1 VANVIRRLRRIA
13 EFYGSSP
20 QFICATATIAN
31 PLELAETLTGLKFDL
46 VDRNGAPS
54 GERFFV
60 FYNPPVVNRALGIR
74 RSYLNEARRIALEFI
89 RRNQQT
95 LVFANNRLATE
106 VLVTY
111 LKDALERT
119 PGGAESV
126 RGYRGGYLPRERRQ
140 IERGLR
146 DGKLR
151 AVVATNALELGVD
164 IGTLD
169 VVVMAG
175 YPGSIASTWQRA
187 GRAGRKQTPSLA
199 VLAASSSPVDQYI
212 IEHPDYFFGR
222 SPEHAAINPDNL
234 EILINHLKCAAFE
247 LPIRDGERFGKYDTT
262 ELCRFLEET
271 GLLHHSGGAWHWT
284 SDTYPADAIS
294 LRAVTSDNFVVVD
307 TTGEPE
313 VIAEVDFP
321 SALTTLHEK
330 AIYLHEAKQYQ
341 VERFDY
347 EARKA
352 YVRQVEC
359 DYFTDAIDY
368 TQIKELEQF
377 ESAPITPA
385 LAAHGEVR
393 VNRQIVGFKKV
404 KFYTLENVGSGNLSL
419 PEQEMH
425 TTAFWLHFPA
435 GFFERLPELTPAV
448 RQAGITGLGNAL
460 RAVASL
466 LLMCDPRDLGLAV
479 TESIAGSLET
489 FEPNLYLYDNY
500 PGGVGLSAPLFR
512 MRDRLLEATAG
523 LLAACPCAAGCPS
536 CVGPA
541 GETGEGAKPAAAR
554 ILAELLTTAR

>member
-1 VANVIRRLRRIA
+1 MSVEGEKDDLAVIRIEGMHCHRC
-13 EFYGSSP
+13 E
-20 QFICATATIAN
+20 QTIQKS
-31 PLELAETLTGLKFDL
+31 LK
-46 VDRNGAPS
+46 
-54 GERFFV
+54 
-60 FYNPPVVNRALGIR
+60 
-74 RSYLNEARRIALEFI
+74 
-89 RRNQQT
+89 
-95 LVFANNRLATE
+95 RLAGVHE
-106 VLVTY
+106 V
-111 LKDALERT
+111 
-119 PGGAESV
+119 
-126 RGYRGGYLPRERRQ
+126 
-140 IERGLR
+140 
-146 DGKLR
+146 
-151 AVVATNALELGVD
+151 
-164 IGTLD
+164 
-169 VVVMAG
+169 
-175 YPGSIASTWQRA
+175 
-187 GRAGRKQTPSLA
+187 
-199 VLAASSSPVDQYI
+199 
-212 IEHPDYFFGR
+212 
-222 SPEHAAINPDNL
+222 
-234 EILINHLKCAAFE
+234 
-247 LPIRDGERFGKYDTT
+247 
-262 ELCRFLEET
+262 
-271 GLLHHSGGAWHWT
+271 
-284 SDTYPADAIS
+284 
-294 LRAVTSDNFVVVD
+294 
-307 TTGEPE
+307 
-313 VIAEVDFP
+313 EVDFP